1 MPRFFVVIVL
11 MSVGGLYILGN
22 AAYLMFVESEYW
34 TQVSRKLVK
43 ENVPIPAKR
52 GNILSADGQIMA
64 SSLPEY
70 KIYMDY
76 VASDKNPETA
86 KELQAWRD
94 SVLMADLDSISRGLS
109 KIFPDKTAG
118 YFKKRLKKGKKLRRR
133 NWQIYG
139 RRISYIQYK
148 ECKKLPLFRESPFK
162 GGFYAEEF
170 NQRKKPYGSLA
181 ARTLGALYASKDSA
195 RYGLELSYDSIL
207 RGKEGVSHRAKVRN
221 KWLSLVD
228 APPVDG
234 NDIETTIDVSMQDA
248 LVTWLQSIPQVRKV
262 NYSEMTAN
270 TLSGLNLLIAYV
282 SMGIIVILL
291 AVSIFLISNTV
302 AIGISVRSEEI
313 NIMKYIG
320 ATDFFV
326 RAPFVLEGM
335 LIGLIGAAVPLGLI
349 YSLYNYALNYIV
361 ERFLVLSGF
370 LNFLSVDEVFHFLI
384 PVSLG
389 VGVGIGFLGS
399 ISTVRKHLHV

>member
-1 MPRFFVVIVL
+1 MKISTLLYTIKQGFANIFRNKWYSLASIATISACLFLFGLFYSIVA
-11 MSVGGLYILGN
+11 N
-22 AAYLMFVESEYW
+22 F
-34 TQVSRKLVK
+34 Q
-43 ENVPIPAKR
+43 
-52 GNILSADGQIMA
+52 NILKTAEEGVSVTVFFHSEWDGCESHIDGQIPSEQRIEEIGQEIA
-64 SSLPEY
+64 KRAEVSDVQFKSADEAWATFGP
-70 KIYMDY
+70 DY
-76 VASDKNPETA
+76 FGED
-86 KELQAWRD
+86 
-94 SVLMADLDSISRGLS
+94 
-109 KIFPDKTAG
+109 
-118 YFKKRLKKGKKLRRR
+118 
-133 NWQIYG
+133 
-139 RRISYIQYK
+139 
-148 ECKKLPLFRESPFK
+148 
-162 GGFYAEEF
+162 YAEGFPE
-170 NQRKKPYGSLA
+170 NPLA
-181 ARTLGALYASKDSA
+181 GEDS
-195 RYGLELSYDSIL
+195 YEIFLS
-207 RGKEGVSHRAKVRN
+207 
-221 KWLSLVD
+221 
-228 APPVDG
+228 
-234 NDIETTIDVSMQDA
+234 DVSMQDA

-335 LIGLIGAAVPLGLI
+335 LIGLIGAALPLGLI
-349 YSLYNYALNYIV
+349 YSLYNYALNYMV
-361 ERFLVLSGF
+361 NRFMVLSGF
-370 LNFLSVDEVFHFLI
+370 LNFLSVDEVFHFLV

>member
-1 MPRFFVVIVL
+1 MMKISTLFYTIKQGFANIFRNKWYSLASIATISACLFLFGLFYSIVA
-11 MSVGGLYILGN
+11 N
-22 AAYLMFVESEYW
+22 F
-34 TQVSRKLVK
+34 Q
-43 ENVPIPAKR
+43 
-52 GNILSADGQIMA
+52 NIL
-64 SSLPEY
+64 
-70 KIYMDY
+70 
-76 VASDKNPETA
+76 
-86 KELQAWRD
+86 
-94 SVLMADLDSISRGLS
+94 
-109 KIFPDKTAG
+109 KTA
-118 YFKKRLKKGKKLRRR
+118 
-133 NWQIYG
+133 
-139 RRISYIQYK
+139 
-148 ECKKLPLFRESPFK
+148 E
-162 GGFYAEEF
+162 
-170 NQRKKPYGSLA
+170 
-181 ARTLGALYASKDSA
+181 
-195 RYGLELSYDSIL
+195 
-207 RGKEGVSHRAKVRN
+207 EGVSVTVFFHSEMDNCESHAEGQIPSEQRLEEIGQEIARRAEVSEVQFQSADEAWATFGPDYFGEDYAEGFPEN
-221 KWLSLVD
+221 PLAGEDTYEIFLS
-228 APPVDG
+228 
-234 NDIETTIDVSMQDA
+234 DVSMQDA
-248 LVTWLQSIPQVRKV
+248 LVTWLQSIPEVRKV

-349 YSLYNYALNYIV
+349 YSLYNYALNYV
-361 ERFLVLSGF
+361 VNRFMVLSGF
-370 LNFLSVDEVFHFLI
+370 LNFLSVDEVFHFLT

>member
-1 MPRFFVVIVL
+1 MKISTLLYTIKQGFANIFRNKWYSLASIATISACLFLFGLFYSIVA
-11 MSVGGLYILGN
+11 N
-22 AAYLMFVESEYW
+22 F
-34 TQVSRKLVK
+34 Q
-43 ENVPIPAKR
+43 
-52 GNILSADGQIMA
+52 NIL
-64 SSLPEY
+64 
-70 KIYMDY
+70 
-76 VASDKNPETA
+76 
-86 KELQAWRD
+86 
-94 SVLMADLDSISRGLS
+94 
-109 KIFPDKTAG
+109 KTA
-118 YFKKRLKKGKKLRRR
+118 
-133 NWQIYG
+133 
-139 RRISYIQYK
+139 
-148 ECKKLPLFRESPFK
+148 E
-162 GGFYAEEF
+162 
-170 NQRKKPYGSLA
+170 
-181 ARTLGALYASKDSA
+181 
-195 RYGLELSYDSIL
+195 
-207 RGKEGVSHRAKVRN
+207 EGVSVTVFFHSEWDGCESHAEGQIPSEQQIEEIGQEIAKRAEVSDVQFKSADEAWATFGPDYFGEDYAEGFPEN
-221 KWLSLVD
+221 PLAGEDSYEIFLS
-228 APPVDG
+228 
-234 NDIETTIDVSMQDA
+234 DVSMQDA

-361 ERFLVLSGF
+361 DRFLVLSGF

>member
-1 MPRFFVVIVL
+1 MMKISTLLYTIKQGFANIFRNKWYSLASIATISACLFLFGLFYSIVA
-11 MSVGGLYILGN
+11 N
-22 AAYLMFVESEYW
+22 F
-34 TQVSRKLVK
+34 Q
-43 ENVPIPAKR
+43 
-52 GNILSADGQIMA
+52 NIL
-64 SSLPEY
+64 
-70 KIYMDY
+70 
-76 VASDKNPETA
+76 
-86 KELQAWRD
+86 
-94 SVLMADLDSISRGLS
+94 
-109 KIFPDKTAG
+109 KTA
-118 YFKKRLKKGKKLRRR
+118 
-133 NWQIYG
+133 
-139 RRISYIQYK
+139 
-148 ECKKLPLFRESPFK
+148 E
-162 GGFYAEEF
+162 
-170 NQRKKPYGSLA
+170 
-181 ARTLGALYASKDSA
+181 
-195 RYGLELSYDSIL
+195 
-207 RGKEGVSHRAKVRN
+207 EGVSVTVFFHSEWDGCESHIEGQIPSEQQIEEIGQEIAKRAEVSDVQFKSADEAWATFGPDYFGEDYAEGFPEN
-221 KWLSLVD
+221 PLAGEDSYEIFLS
-228 APPVDG
+228 
-234 NDIETTIDVSMQDA
+234 DVSMQDA

>member
-1 MPRFFVVIVL
+1 MTKRRVDILMKISTLFYTIKQGFANIFRNKWYSLASIATISACLFLFGLFYSIVA
-11 MSVGGLYILGN
+11 N
-22 AAYLMFVESEYW
+22 F
-34 TQVSRKLVK
+34 Q
-43 ENVPIPAKR
+43 
-52 GNILSADGQIMA
+52 NIL
-64 SSLPEY
+64 
-70 KIYMDY
+70 
-76 VASDKNPETA
+76 
-86 KELQAWRD
+86 
-94 SVLMADLDSISRGLS
+94 
-109 KIFPDKTAG
+109 KTA
-118 YFKKRLKKGKKLRRR
+118 
-133 NWQIYG
+133 
-139 RRISYIQYK
+139 
-148 ECKKLPLFRESPFK
+148 E
-162 GGFYAEEF
+162 
-170 NQRKKPYGSLA
+170 
-181 ARTLGALYASKDSA
+181 
-195 RYGLELSYDSIL
+195 
-207 RGKEGVSHRAKVRN
+207 EGVSITVFFHSEMDNCESHAEGQVPSGQRIEEIGQEIAKRAEVSDVQFKSADEAWATFGPDYFGEDYAEGFPEN
-221 KWLSLVD
+221 PLAGEDTYEIFLS
-228 APPVDG
+228 
-234 NDIETTIDVSMQDA
+234 DVSMQDA
-248 LVTWLQSIPQVRKV
+248 LVTWLQSIPEVRKV

-349 YSLYNYALNYIV
+349 YSLYNYALNYMV
-361 ERFLVLSGF
+361 NRFMVLSGF
-370 LNFLSVDEVFHFLI
+370 LNFLSVDEVFHFLV

>member
-1 MPRFFVVIVL
+1 MKSSTLLYTIKQGFANIFRNKWYSLASIATISACLFLFGLFYSIVA
-11 MSVGGLYILGN
+11 N
-22 AAYLMFVESEYW
+22 F
-34 TQVSRKLVK
+34 Q
-43 ENVPIPAKR
+43 
-52 GNILSADGQIMA
+52 NILKTAEEGVSVTVFFHSEWDGCESHIDGQIPSEQRIEEIGQEIA
-64 SSLPEY
+64 KRAEVSDVQFKSADEAWATFGP
-70 KIYMDY
+70 DY
-76 VASDKNPETA
+76 FGED
-86 KELQAWRD
+86 
-94 SVLMADLDSISRGLS
+94 
-109 KIFPDKTAG
+109 
-118 YFKKRLKKGKKLRRR
+118 
-133 NWQIYG
+133 
-139 RRISYIQYK
+139 
-148 ECKKLPLFRESPFK
+148 
-162 GGFYAEEF
+162 YAEGFPE
-170 NQRKKPYGSLA
+170 NPLA
-181 ARTLGALYASKDSA
+181 GEDS
-195 RYGLELSYDSIL
+195 YEIFLS
-207 RGKEGVSHRAKVRN
+207 
-221 KWLSLVD
+221 
-228 APPVDG
+228 
-234 NDIETTIDVSMQDA
+234 DVSMQDA
-248 LVTWLQSIPQVRKV
+248 LVTWLQSIPEVRKV

-349 YSLYNYALNYIV
+349 YSLYNYALNYMV
-361 ERFLVLSGF
+361 NRFMVLSGF
-370 LNFLSVDEVFHFLI
+370 LNFLSVDEVFHFLV

>member
-1 MPRFFVVIVL
+1 MKISTLLYTIKQGFANIFRNKWYSLASIATISACLFLFGLFYSIVANFQNILKTAEEGVSVIVFFH
-11 MSVGGLYILGN
+11 SEWDGC
-22 AAYLMFVESEYW
+22 ESH
-34 TQVSRKLVK
+34 V
-43 ENVPIPAKR
+43 
-52 GNILSADGQIMA
+52 DGQIPSEQRIEEIGQEIA
-64 SSLPEY
+64 KRAEVSDVQFKSADEAWATFGP
-70 KIYMDY
+70 DY
-76 VASDKNPETA
+76 FGED
-86 KELQAWRD
+86 
-94 SVLMADLDSISRGLS
+94 
-109 KIFPDKTAG
+109 
-118 YFKKRLKKGKKLRRR
+118 
-133 NWQIYG
+133 
-139 RRISYIQYK
+139 
-148 ECKKLPLFRESPFK
+148 
-162 GGFYAEEF
+162 YAEGFPE
-170 NQRKKPYGSLA
+170 NPLA
-181 ARTLGALYASKDSA
+181 GEDS
-195 RYGLELSYDSIL
+195 YEIFLS
-207 RGKEGVSHRAKVRN
+207 
-221 KWLSLVD
+221 
-228 APPVDG
+228 
-234 NDIETTIDVSMQDA
+234 DVSMQDA
-248 LVTWLQSIPQVRKV
+248 LVTWLQSIPEVRKV

-349 YSLYNYALNYIV
+349 YSLYNYALNYMV
-361 ERFLVLSGF
+361 NRFMVLSGF
-370 LNFLSVDEVFHFLI
+370 LNFLSVDEVFHFLV